1 MNKLIILPLLASML
15 FFGFSSY
22 NGSTVAPVILVGS
35 IIKVKNTENN
45 KKFKRKD
52 CPVCKGTGKYLS
64 GDKIK
69 MVDCGYCEPEES
81 KEEIVHPEI
90 KLYGDS
96 KSDECSNPNC
106 RCKKCKCKNCGC
118 VPSLEK

>member
-1 MNKLIILPLLASML
+1 MNKFIAFPILASI
-15 FFGFSSY
+15 FFFSSSSY
-22 NGSTVAPVILVGS
+22 NGSTVAPVILAGS

-69 MVDCGYCEPEES
+69 MVDCGYCIPEES
-81 KEEIVHPEI
+81 SDQVIHPEI
-90 KLYGDS
+90 TILGDIES
-96 KSDECSNPNC
+96 PKCSNTHC
-106 RCKKCKCKNCGC
+106 RCKNCKCKNCGC
-118 VPSLEK
+118 VPSVER